1 MKELRPLKLQFLK
14 LSVNPKP
21 LSKLQVVKDL
31 VNVYLTQESIINNFE
46 KVFGY
51 RNETLSIRFYN
62 YLAEGYKGVRIYIPT
77 FIIKLIGLID
87 AKPLQMNYFGFK
99 LLDSDLNG
107 FVYASD
113 IADII
118 QNALEYCPEANV
130 EKVYPTLVGPTFQRS
145 HSDKRCRC
153 ALYQEM
159 VALFNTFYQINKRNS
174 IVKQPI
180 DFPLFCDT
188 VKISVLAVEFR
199 DKLLG
204 LQGLPR
210 LLGHSNQPMTNGSY
224 INPSHAAVY
233 LEVVT
238 YVDSVNSMRE
248 SLMKQIQRELSNEN
262 ILERHCKE
270 EVK

>member
-1 MKELRPLKLQFLK
+1 MLTGEDLRKMATPLACDNKISRQLKQQNRKKFEKKLTRQTLKKRISIFGEKLDFEVEQNQKRRDQYHNLSSHVDIKELRPLKLQFLK

-21 LSKLQVVKDL
+21 LSKLQDVKDL

-77 FIIKLIGLID
+77 FITKLIGLID
-87 AKPLQMNYFGFK
+87 EKPLQMNYFGFK

-153 ALYQEM
+153 ALY
-159 VALFNTFYQINKRNS
+159 
-174 IVKQPI
+174 
-180 DFPLFCDT
+180 
-188 VKISVLAVEFR
+188 
-199 DKLLG
+199 
-204 LQGLPR
+204 
-210 LLGHSNQPMTNGSY
+210 
-224 INPSHAAVY
+224 
-233 LEVVT
+233 
-238 YVDSVNSMRE
+238 
-248 SLMKQIQRELSNEN
+248 
-262 ILERHCKE
+262 
-270 EVK
+270 